1 MKKIKVFLVDDHKLF
16 RNGLSL
22 LLEGEKDIIVC
33 GEAENGKQ
41 FCDAIQKEVPDIVL
55 MDIEMPEMDGF
66 ETTELICGK
75 YPDLKVI
82 ALTMFGEEQYYLKMI
97 EAGAKGFLLKNSDI
111 EEVIKAIKTVY
122 EGGTYFNQEILYNMV
137 KNIKEVRKEAGPQIQ
152 LSVREQ
158 EILDLICKG
167 LSNTEIASELN
178 ISKRTVE
185 KHRSN
190 ILTKTQTYNTA
201 SLVMFAV
208 ENKLISL

>member
-22 LLEGEKDIIVC
+22 LLEGEKDIVVC

-41 FCDAIQKEVPDIVL
+41 FCEAIQKEEPDVVL

-66 ETTELICGK
+66 ETTELTCGK

-111 EEVIKAIKTVY
+111 EEVIKAIKTVFD
-122 EGGTYFNQEILYNMV
+122 GGTYFSQEILYNMV
-137 KNIKEVRKEAGPQIQ
+137 KNIKEVRREAGPPVQ

-190 ILTKTQTYNTA
+190 ILIKTQTYNTA